1 MLPEQAMLSEQAIA
15 ITILSV
21 KIMMTIMLKYLTYS
35 QMQYDEIEYISCH
48 GDIITSGKQS
58 TEYDQP

>member
-1 MLPEQAMLSEQAIA
+1 
-15 ITILSV
+15 
-21 KIMMTIMLKYLTYS
+21 MMTIMLKYLTYS